1 MSRELVLCIL
11 VVAYNE
17 IQTAQFNDVAQ
28 FGNIESFSKIHFGK
42 RGKSSLE
49 ELRACRRDH
58 GTRRI
63 VEETVSPGSNH
74 GLQSLTRLVAACS
87 ARAAW
92 AACDGFGIARNTATA
107 FDVFFWLQVT
117 NFDVSLL
124 QSVPNGADYIDIFR
138 FRLHNQVP
146 RNNSSLYNDRLTR

>member
-11 VVAYNE
+11 VAAYDE

-28 FGNIESFSKIHFGK
+28 FGNIESFSKTHFAK

-58 GTRRI
+58 GARHI

-74 GLQSLTRLVAACS
+74 GWQSLTRLVAACS
-87 ARAAW
+87 ARAA
-92 AACDGFGIARNTATA
+92 CDGFGFARNTATT
-107 FDVFFWLQVT
+107 FDVFYWLQVP
-117 NFDVSLL
+117 NFDVLL
-124 QSVPNGADYIDIFR
+124 NSAPSGPDYIDIVGLCLHAQLFRSNVR
-138 FRLHNQVP
+138 FRMA
-146 RNNSSLYNDRLTR
+146 D

>member
-74 GLQSLTRLVAACS
+74 GLELPVTPPPPLTSFSGCRSRTLMCPFFSRCQTERITLIFFGSASITKYLVT
-87 ARAAW
+87 
-92 AACDGFGIARNTATA
+92 I
-107 FDVFFWLQVT
+107 
-117 NFDVSLL
+117 
-124 QSVPNGADYIDIFR
+124 VPFIMTD
-138 FRLHNQVP
+138 
-146 RNNSSLYNDRLTR
+146 